1 MRSETPVSLIQELRL
16 RLWARR
22 NYVPAE
28 LRRDDE
34 WHPLVLDEMRCRDA
48 ERLDELLAESPF
60 VHVNEILRAAPK
72 EEVVTR
78 WDFQPVIATTLQ
90 QQSGL
95 RLDSATAT
103 ERRLSRW
110 RSRGSGVA
118 GSRRELSCSRTSLT
132 TAAPR

>member
-16 RLWARR
+16 RQWARR

-48 ERLDELLAESPF
+48 ERQEDSLEVTPV
-60 VHVNEILRAAPK
+60 VHLNEMPMAAPK

-90 QQSGL
+90 QQLGL
-95 RLDSATAT
+95 RLDGATAT
-103 ERRLSRW
+103 ERRLRRW
-110 RSRGSGVA
+110 RSRGYSVT
-118 GSRRELSCSRTSLT
+118 GSRRELPCSRASLT
-132 TAAPR
+132 TAASR